1 MNQEEDRSA
10 QCKGEGEP
18 TESYCLIWNQEVS
31 VTQEAGSR
39 CEEARVQKAE
49 NPGDVEGLEV
59 KTGYSWKGFE

>member
-1 MNQEEDRSA
+1 M
-10 QCKGEGEP
+10 
-18 TESYCLIWNQEVS
+18 IWNQEVL

-59 KTGYSWKGFE
+59 KTGYSWKEFE